1 MWLTNLE
8 TNCQKFKKYPQ
19 NRKRNGIT
27 KQMQLTKCY
36 EQFAFFSK
44 IEGCKEMIPRNLL
57 LLYALAYVN
66 GLKTFVNFYIRKQHD
81 STYRLEEV

>member
-1 MWLTNLE
+1 
-8 TNCQKFKKYPQ
+8 
-19 NRKRNGIT
+19 
-27 KQMQLTKCY
+27 
-36 EQFAFFSK
+36 
-44 IEGCKEMIPRNLL
+44 MIPRNLL